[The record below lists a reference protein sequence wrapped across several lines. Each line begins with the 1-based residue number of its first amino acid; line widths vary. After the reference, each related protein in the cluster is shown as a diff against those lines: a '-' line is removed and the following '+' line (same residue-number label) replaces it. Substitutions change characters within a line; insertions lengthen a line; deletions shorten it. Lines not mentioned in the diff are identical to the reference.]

1 MKLLL
6 WLLATTAFAQSPA
19 GSFLGTLKTPVGE
32 MRVGF
37 VVERTGEAWT
47 AQLVSLDQGSVKL
60 KASEVKLEERKIT
73 FTFPQAMA
81 SFSGEFSADFSRLEG
96 QFTQGVAIPLAMRR
110 VEAFAPPKRPQ
121 TPLPPFPYQSE
132 EVRFPG
138 GAEGVTLV
146 GTLTKPNAPGPHA
159 ALILLSGSGP
169 QDRDETLLG
178 HKPFLVLAHALTQA
192 GYLVLRYDDRGTAAS
207 TGTFAGATSADF
219 AKDVAGA
226 VKFLRQRAEVDKRRI
241 ALVGHSE
248 GGILAPMVAA
258 QDQEIAALVLLAAP
272 AIKGEPLLRKQLLDL
287 ALAAG
292 LPQDNANIQAS
303 MAMTQIMN
311 KAMTDPWMNYF
322 LDYDPAPALAKLKCP
337 VLALNGALDMQVN
350 ADINLGAI
358 RAALPKVETKK
369 LEGLNHL
376 FQTARTGGSQE
387 YGSIEE
393 TFAPQAIEEIKLW
406 LQRVLPAKP

>member
-1 MKLLL
+1 MKILL
-6 WLLATTAFAQSPA
+6 WLLAATAFAQSPA
-19 GSFLGTLKTPVGE
+19 GSFLGMLKTPVGE

-60 KASEVKLEERKIT
+60 KASEVKLEGTKIT
-73 FTFPQAMA
+73 FSFPQAMA

-138 GAEGVTLV
+138 GAEGVTLA

-159 ALILLSGSGP
+159 ALILLSGSGQ

-207 TGTFAGATSADF
+207 TGTFTGATSADF

-226 VKFLRQRAEVDKRRI
+226 VNFLRQRAEVDKQRI
-241 ALVGHSE
+241 A
-248 GGILAPMVAA
+248 
-258 QDQEIAALVLLAAP
+258 LLAAP

-287 ALAAG
+287 AMAAG
-292 LPQDNANIQAS
+292 LPQERANIQAS
-303 MAMTQIMN
+303 LAMTQMMN
-311 KAMTDPWMNYF
+311 KAMTDPWLTYF
-322 LDYDPAPALAKLKCP
+322 LDYDPAPALGKVKCP

-358 RAALPKVETKK
+358 RAALPKAETKK